1 MDGWYLC
8 TVQHGRENP
17 VLHGAFA
24 LGGRMRVSSKRQ
36 RKENA
41 RRSVNMA
48 MQEYESMIAHRRQKY
63 LRQLK
68 AIYRKKE
75 KAAPERQF

>member
-24 LGGRMRVSSKRQ
+24 WGGRMRVSKKRT
-36 RKENA
+36 RRENM
-41 RRSVNMA
+41 RRSVEIA
-48 MQEYESMIAHRRQKY
+48 MREYDGIIEHRRQK
-63 LRQLK
+63 
-68 AIYRKKE
+68 
-75 KAAPERQF
+75 

>member
-1 MDGWYLC
+1 
-8 TVQHGRENP
+8 
-17 VLHGAFA
+17 
-24 LGGRMRVSSKRQ
+24 MRVSSKRQ

-48 MQEYESMIAHRRQKY
+48 MREYDGVIAHRRQKY

-68 AIYRKKE
+68 AIHRKKQNE